1 MKKILILLLLFIS
14 IPLVK
19 AEEVEDLAP
28 NAKSAIMIEAS
39 TGEILFQKNKDE
51 KLAPASMTKM
61 MSMLLIM
68 EEIENGNLKWDEM
81 ITASEKASSMGGS
94 QIFLKVGEKMT
105 VEDLLKGVAIASGN
119 DAVVALAERVSGSE
133 EQFVKRMNI
142 RAKDLGLKNTN
153 FINATGLTADN
164 HYSSAYDMSLIAKEL
179 VKHEKILEFTSTYE
193 DYLRK
198 DTKSPF
204 WLVNTNRL
212 VRFKEGVDGLKTGF
226 TDEAGYCLTAT
237 MKKDNMRLITVV
249 MKEENTSKRSA
260 DTTKMLDY
268 GFNIY
273 MVQTILDEKTTIEK
287 KKVELGKTLT
297 TEIVPKENIT
307 ILNKK
312 SDDQKN
318 ITYKTNI
325 NKIIAPVKKG
335 DKVGTIDIIEDNNI
349 ISTIDATVKEDIS
362 KANILT
368 IYLRNLKEIISG
380 NLKIYNKKMPQQK
393 I

>member
-1 MKKILILLLLFIS
+1 MKKILILLFLFLLV
-14 IPLVK
+14 PVVR
-19 AEEVEDLAP
+19 AEEEDLAP

-68 EEIENGNLKWDEM
+68 EEIESGNLKWDEEV
-81 ITASEKASSMGGS
+81 TASERASSMGGS
-94 QIFLKVGEKMT
+94 QIFLKAGEKMT
-105 VEDLLKGVAIASGN
+105 VTDLLKGVAIASGN
-119 DAVVALAERVSGSE
+119 DAVVALAERISGSE
-133 EQFVKRMNI
+133 EAFVKRMNT
-142 RAKDLGLKNTN
+142 RGKDLGLKNTN
-153 FINATGLTADN
+153 FVNATGLTADN

-179 VKHEKILEFTSTYE
+179 VKHEKVLEFTSTYE

-237 MKKDNMRLITVV
+237 MKKDGMRLITVV
-249 MKEENTSKRSA
+249 MKEENTNKRSA

-268 GFNIY
+268 GFNVY

-287 KKVELGKTLT
+287 REVELGKKLT
-297 TEIVPKENIT
+297 TEIIPKENIT

-312 SDDQKN
+312 SDEIKN
-318 ITYKTNI
+318 ITYKTKIGNI
-325 NKIIAPVKKG
+325 TAPVKKG
-335 DKVGTIDIIEDNNI
+335 DIVGSIDILEDNKI
-349 ISTIDATVKEDIS
+349 ISTIYATVKEDIE
-362 KANILT
+362 KASIIT
-368 IYLRNLKEIISG
+368 IYLRNIKDIISG
-380 NLKIYNKKMPQQK
+380 NLRF
-393 I
+393 

>member
-1 MKKILILLLLFIS
+1 MKKILILFLFLFC
-14 IPLVK
+14 IPIIK

-28 NAKSAIMIEAS
+28 NATSAIMIEAS

-61 MSMLLIM
+61 MSMLIIM
-68 EEIENGNLKWDEM
+68 EEIEKGNLKWDEM
-81 ITASEKASSMGGS
+81 ITTSERASSMGGS
-94 QIFLKVGEKMT
+94 QIFLKAGEKMSVT
-105 VEDLLKGVAIASGN
+105 DLLKGIAIASGN
-119 DAVVALAERVSGSE
+119 DAVVALAERISGSE
-133 EQFVKRMNI
+133 ESFVKRMNT

-153 FINATGLTADN
+153 FVNSTGLTEDN

-226 TDEAGYCLTAT
+226 TKEAGYCLTAT

-249 MKEENTSKRSA
+249 MKEEDTNKRSA
-260 DTTKMLDY
+260 DTSKMLDY
-268 GFNIY
+268 GFNVY

-287 KKVELGKTLT
+287 QKVELGKKLT
-297 TEIVPKENIT
+297 TEIVPKESIT

-312 SDDQKN
+312 NEEIKN

-335 DKVGTIDIIEDNNI
+335 DKVGTIDIIEEGKV
-349 ISTIDATVKEDIS
+349 ISTIDATVKENIE
-362 KANILT
+362 KANIFT
-368 IYLRNLKEIISG
+368 VYLRNLKEAVG
-380 NLKIYNKKMPQQK
+380 GDLKF
-393 I
+393 

>member
-1 MKKILILLLLFIS
+1 MMKKILIFIFLLMS
-14 IPLVK
+14 IPMVK
-19 AEEVEDLAP
+19 AEVEDLAP

-61 MSMLLIM
+61 MSMILIM

-81 ITASEKASSMGGS
+81 ITTSERASSMGGS
-94 QIFLKVGEKMT
+94 QIFLKAGEKMS

-119 DAVVALAERVSGSE
+119 DAVVALAERIAGSE
-133 EQFVKRMNI
+133 EAFVKRMNA
-142 RAKDLGLKNTN
+142 RGKDLGLKNTN
-153 FINATGLTADN
+153 FVNATGLTADN
-164 HYSSAYDMSLIAKEL
+164 HYSSSYDMSLIAKEL
-179 VKHEKILEFTSTYE
+179 VKHEKILEFTDTYE

-226 TDEAGYCLTAT
+226 TNEAGYCLTAT
-237 MKKDNMRLITVV
+237 MKKDGMRLITVV
-249 MKEENTSKRSA
+249 MKEETANKRSA

-268 GFNIY
+268 GFNVY
-273 MVQTILDEKTTIEK
+273 MIQSILDEKTTIEK
-287 KKVELGKTLT
+287 RKVELGKDLM
-297 TEIVPKENIT
+297 TEIIPKENIT

-312 SDDQKN
+312 SDELKN

-325 NKIIAPVKKG
+325 DKIVAPVKKG
-335 DKVGTIDIIEDNNI
+335 DKVGTIDILEDNKV
-349 ISTIDATVKEDIS
+349 ISTIDATVKNDID
-362 KANILT
+362 KASIIT
-368 IYLRNLKEIISG
+368 IYLRNLKEIVSG
-380 NLKIYNKKMPQQK
+380 NLKF
-393 I
+393 

>member
-1 MKKILILLLLFIS
+1 MKKILILLLLLIF

-19 AEEVEDLAP
+19 AEETEDLAP

-68 EEIENGNLKWDEM
+68 EEIENGNLKWNEM
-81 ITASEKASSMGGS
+81 ITTSEKASSMGGS

-312 SDDQKN
+312 SDEQKN

-335 DKVGTIDIIEDNNI
+335 DKVGTIDIIEDGKI
-349 ISTIDATVKEDIS
+349 IGTVEATVKKDID
-362 KANILT
+362 KANIFT
-368 IYLRNLKEIISG
+368 IFYRNLKNTFRG
-380 NLKIYNKKMPQQK
+380 NFLLK
-393 I
+393 

>member
-1 MKKILILLLLFIS
+1 MKKILIFIS
-14 IPLVK
+14 LFMFIPIVR
-19 AEEVEDLAP
+19 AETEDLAP

-68 EEIENGNLKWDEM
+68 EEIESGNLKWDEEV
-81 ITASEKASSMGGS
+81 TASERASSMGGS
-94 QIFLKVGEKMT
+94 QIFLKAGEKMT
-105 VEDLLKGVAIASGN
+105 VTDLLKGVAIASGN
-119 DAVVALAERVSGSE
+119 DAVVALAERISGSE
-133 EQFVKRMNI
+133 EAFVKRMNT
-142 RAKDLGLKNTN
+142 RGKDLGLKNTN
-153 FINATGLTADN
+153 FVNATGLTADN

-179 VKHEKILEFTSTYE
+179 VKHEKVLEFTSTYE

-237 MKKDNMRLITVV
+237 MKKDSMRLITVV
-249 MKEENTSKRSA
+249 MKEENTNKRSA

-268 GFNIY
+268 GFNVY

-287 KKVELGKTLT
+287 REVELGKKLT
-297 TEIVPKENIT
+297 TEIIPKENIT

-312 SDDQKN
+312 SDEIKN
-318 ITYKTNI
+318 ITYKTKIGNI
-325 NKIIAPVKKG
+325 TAPVKKG
-335 DKVGTIDIIEDNNI
+335 DIVGSIDILEDNKI
-349 ISTIDATVKEDIS
+349 ISTIYATVKEDID
-362 KANILT
+362 KASIIT
-368 IYLRNLKEIISG
+368 VYLRNIKDIISG
-380 NLKIYNKKMPQQK
+380 NLRF
-393 I
+393 

>member
-81 ITASEKASSMGGS
+81 ITTSEKASSMGGS

-133 EQFVKRMNI
+133 EQFVKRMNT

-380 NLKIYNKKMPQQK
+380 NLKI
-393 I
+393 

>member
-1 MKKILILLLLFIS
+1 MKKILILLLLLIS

-19 AEEVEDLAP
+19 AEETEDLAP

-68 EEIENGNLKWDEM
+68 EEIENGNLKWNEM
-81 ITASEKASSMGGS
+81 ITTSEKASSMGGS

-105 VEDLLKGVAIASGN
+105 VEELLKEVAIASGN

-153 FINATGLTADN
+153 FIYATGLTADN
-164 HYSSAYDMSLIAKEL
+164 HYSSAYDKSLTAKEL

-368 IYLRNLKEIISG
+368 IYLRNIKEIISG
-380 NLKIYNKKMPQQK
+380 NLKI
-393 I
+393 

>member
-1 MKKILILLLLFIS
+1 MKKILILLLLLIS

-19 AEEVEDLAP
+19 AEETEDLAP

-68 EEIENGNLKWDEM
+68 EEIENGNLKWNEM
-81 ITASEKASSMGGS
+81 ITTSEKASSMGGS

-133 EQFVKRMNI
+133 EQFVKRMNT

-153 FINATGLTADN
+153 FITATGLTADN

-287 KKVELGKTLT
+287 KKVEVGKTLSA
-297 TEIVPKENIT
+297 EIVPKENIT

-368 IYLRNLKEIISG
+368 IYLRNIKEIISG
-380 NLKIYNKKMPQQK
+380 NLKI
-393 I
+393 

>member
-68 EEIENGNLKWDEM
+68 EEIESGNLKWDEM

-94 QIFLKVGEKMT
+94 QIFLKAGEKMT
-105 VEDLLKGVAIASGN
+105 VEELLKGVAIASGN
-119 DAVVALAERVSGSE
+119 DAVVALAERISGSE
-133 EQFVKRMNI
+133 EAFVKRMNT

-153 FINATGLTADN
+153 FVNATGLTADN
-164 HYSSAYDMSLIAKEL
+164 HYSSANDMSLIAKEL

-268 GFNIY
+268 GFNVY
-273 MVQTILDEKTTIEK
+273 MVQTILDENTTIEK
-287 KKVELGKTLT
+287 KKVELGKKLSV
-297 TEIVPKENIT
+297 EIIPKENIT

-312 SDDQKN
+312 SEELKN
-318 ITYKTNI
+318 ITYKANI
-325 NKIIAPVKKG
+325 DKIVAPVKKG

-380 NLKIYNKKMPQQK
+380 NLKN
-393 I
+393 